1 MAPNER
7 LSRPEPGPPRPP
19 SRRVAV
25 VGMVP
30 PGTSGVRDYGQG
42 LVEEL
47 TRRGFDVEERWV
59 VSDGQGL
66 RRSLADGAEFL
77 SAAWTIPAR
86 TPVVWNYSSFAY
98 GVRGLPLT
106 GVLFGLVR
114 RARGG
119 RVVTVAHEM
128 GYRWGRRGWR
138 GNVQTAAQWAAFPLV
153 SGGSAAVVVAT
164 PERGEVLARKRRAVH
179 VAPVFST
186 LGVPERVARQPRRE
200 RPPVV
205 GVLNYTGDGAR
216 PDIVL
221 RGLALLPPASRP
233 SLLLLGWP
241 GPDHPATRP
250 WLAMAAE
257 EGVGEHISFT
267 GVLPAADLRALIEG
281 CAVVVLPYEHGPSG
295 RRTTLAAALAHG
307 VPTLAFDGA
316 ETWAALVDADAV
328 ALSRQDP
335 RSFADALARLVGSP
349 ERQQQLSGNGRAFY
363 ERTMAVE
370 LLGELVAGLL
380 SGCSAPDGASS
391 AAAADRRSSQPSTSQ
406 GSGAT
411 E

>member
-1 MAPNER
+1 
-7 LSRPEPGPPRPP
+7 
-19 SRRVAV
+19 
-25 VGMVP
+25 MVP

-59 VSDGQGL
+59 VSDGQAL
-66 RRSLADGAEFL
+66 RRSLSDGAEFL
-77 SAAWTIPAR
+77 RAAWAISAQ

-138 GNVQTAAQWAAFPLV
+138 GNVQTVTQWAAFPLV
-153 SGGSAAVVVAT
+153 FAGSAAVVVTT
-164 PERGEVLARKRRAVH
+164 PERGEALARKRRSRRLPVR

-186 LGVPERVARQPRRE
+186 LGAPERVAWQPPAG

-205 GVLNYTGDGAR
+205 GVLNYTADGAR
-216 PDIVL
+216 PDVVL
-221 RGLALLPPASRP
+221 RGLALLPPALRP

-250 WLAMAAE
+250 WLATAAE
-257 EGVGEHISFT
+257 AGVGEGISFT
-267 GVLPAADLRALIEG
+267 GVLAAADLRARIER

-307 VPTLAFDGA
+307 VPTLAFAGA
-316 ETWAALVDADAV
+316 ETWPALVDADAV
-328 ALSRQDP
+328 ALSGQDP
-335 RSFADALARLVGSP
+335 RSFADALAQLVGSP
-349 ERQQQLSGNGRAFY
+349 ERQHQLSANGRAFY
-363 ERTMAVE
+363 ERAMAVE

-380 SGCSAPDGASS
+380 IGSSAPGEPASS
-391 AAAADRRSSQPSTSQ
+391 AAEAERRSSHPSTSQ